1 MGTGLPASAL
11 LEPQR
16 DPGLGT
22 KESPQGAE
30 GREGFFG
37 PGGLVQK
44 TAFEESPDGFLEE
57 FSRVTTGERHSR
69 QKEQHMRSQGGR
81 RVLAGKRK
89 QPGGCGSGGCGQEWH
104 R

>member
-44 TAFEESPDGFLEE
+44 MAFEESPDGFLEE
-57 FSRVTTGERHSR
+57 FSRVTTRERHSR

-81 RVLAGKRK
+81 KVLAGKQK